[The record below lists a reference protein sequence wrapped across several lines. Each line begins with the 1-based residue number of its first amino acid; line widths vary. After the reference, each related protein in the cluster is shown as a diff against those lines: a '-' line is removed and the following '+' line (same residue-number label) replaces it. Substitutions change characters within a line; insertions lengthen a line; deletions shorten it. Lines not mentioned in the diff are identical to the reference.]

1 MKQYRASAVR
11 SFSLPV
17 RLHWLWCQAHCFAH
31 QKGLRAPMD
40 CMSGRV
46 IGGSVSLVMFD
57 SLNGKCG
64 ENGRNTATDIGVQT

>member
-1 MKQYRASAVR
+1 
-11 SFSLPV
+11 
-17 RLHWLWCQAHCFAH
+17 
-31 QKGLRAPMD
+31 MD